1 MLGLVFPPRPR
12 SGRERGTSW
21 SPSVCDNTDY
31 GLSPLPGTELKWGR
45 GRALSYL
52 CSQRASREAAE
63 EPTTCA
69 HVPAGKEPA
78 VRKNTLV
85 IGERA
90 AATIR
95 GRVCGSGGG
104 EEICEALP
112 DSIQKDRRERQH
124 GE

>member
-1 MLGLVFPPRPR
+1 M
-12 SGRERGTSW
+12 
-21 SPSVCDNTDY
+21 
-31 GLSPLPGTELKWGR
+31 
-45 GRALSYL
+45 SYL

-78 VRKNTLV
+78 VRKNAFV
-85 IGERA
+85 IGER

-95 GRVCGSGGG
+95 GRVCGSGG

-112 DSIQKDRRERQH
+112 DSIHKDKRERRPGHTEAVGHCVVACRKGPNEWKRLDSIGMRDAEDGRQREH
-124 GE
+124 FA